1 MQRRDFC
8 NLMAIA
14 GASKAMSAFGQIAQD
29 NLPALPHGF
38 NRYIQDYQTFCAS
51 PPEKRIFYVIEDGR
65 IVEERLD
72 EVTWHTPAWNYNPG
86 PVAIAGGLWD
96 NVPLGSALG
105 ASAPKNLGKIARVEL
120 IGTEERVK
128 WRQSPDGL
136 HVDLQMQYRTKVDYA
151 TALKVTLA

>member
-8 NLMAIA
+8 KLMAIV
-14 GASKAMSAFGQIAQD
+14 GASKAMPAFGQIAQD
-29 NLPALPHGF
+29 NLPALQDGF
-38 NRYIQDYQTFCAS
+38 NRYIQDYATFCAS
-51 PPEKRIFYVIEDGR
+51 PPEKRIFYANKDGR

-72 EVTWHTPAWNYNPG
+72 EATPAWNYSPG

-105 ASAPKNLGKIARVEL
+105 ASAPTNPGRIARVEL

-128 WRQSPDGL
+128 WRQFPDGL
-136 HVDLQMQYRTKVDYA
+136 HVDLPMQYRPTVDCA